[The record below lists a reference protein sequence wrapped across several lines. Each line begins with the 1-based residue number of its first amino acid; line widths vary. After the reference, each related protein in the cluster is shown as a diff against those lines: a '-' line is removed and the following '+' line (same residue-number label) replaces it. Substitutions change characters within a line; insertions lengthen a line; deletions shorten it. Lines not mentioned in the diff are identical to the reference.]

1 MGPEEIRQLIAVLS
15 RMTPQQTPGLPGTG
29 QNPNLM
35 ASYLSTLAGVSPSTI
50 SSSFNPEVL
59 FASGLFDPSQ
69 VQSAVSDIYRRQVG
83 GFNQELAPYLASV
96 QAPPTPEQFF
106 SYALNPVYQTD
117 PVIADI
123 LLSPNTGIFA
133 KLASGSISAQKA
145 KDDIAS
151 AVSGGQ
157 IPLNSTQLDII
168 ESEIDTYEREL
179 PQFRRKVA
187 EAQTTGAAKS
197 AENQAMVNALMTNAP
212 TERGAYAEFVKSIGL
227 PQLAMFPAPY
237 EEYQFQ
243 PEPFVNP
250 DVYSRA
256 TKYKGAAERTIS
268 ELAPAAEK
276 RAGYISGVQQANVA
290 RARGAAATGAAV
302 KAQNAVLSD
311 AEKKYKYYQTDAGKK
326 EFSTRFGD
334 RFGKEFGGKP
344 SASAIRNWYNSEKE
358 KAKVV
363 FRNVLASEKA
373 KAGETIT
380 APTVTPEM
388 LSPKLAGARRA
399 LGGVQKMT
407 ELEYG
412 RAAGEAQA
420 LTNALTAAGIT
431 PFQQAMIQFYG
442 IPAATKKKK

>member
-1 MGPEEIRQLIAVLS
+1 MGPEEIRQLVAALS
-15 RMTPQQTPGLPGTG
+15 RMTPQQTPGIPGTG

-59 FASGLFDPSQ
+59 FASGLFDPAQ

-83 GFNQELAPYLASV
+83 GFNQELAPYLAGTT
-96 QAPPTPEQFF
+96 PPPEATESFF
-106 SYALNPVYQTD
+106 SYTRDALLNNTPAAQT
-117 PVIADI
+117 I
-123 LLSPNTGIFA
+123 LLDPNQGLFKQIREGLISPQDA
-133 KLASGSISAQKA
+133 KNRVL
-145 KDDIAS
+145 
-151 AVSGGQ
+151 GQ
-157 IPLNSTQLDII
+157 DALSPSEKQII
-168 ESEIDTYEREL
+168 NDGIDTFSKEL
-179 PQFRRKVA
+179 PQFLRNVS
-187 EAQTTGAAKS
+187 EYETTSAQKQMRD
-197 AENQAMVNALMTNAP
+197 QAMVDALMVNAP

-227 PQLAMFPAPY
+227 PQLALLPAPY
-237 EEYQFQ
+237 EQYQFQ
-243 PEPFVNP
+243 PESFVNP
-250 DVYSRA
+250 DVYTRA
-256 TKYKGAAERTIS
+256 TKYKGAAEKTIS

-276 RAGYISGVQQANVA
+276 RAGYISGVQQAGVA

-326 EFSTRFGD
+326 EFSARFGD

-344 SASAIRNWYNSEKE
+344 SASAIRNWYDSEKE

-380 APTVTPEM
+380 APAVTPEL

-399 LGGVQKMT
+399 LGGVKKMT

-431 PFQQAMIQFYG
+431 PFQQAMIPFYG
-442 IPAATKKKK
+442 IPAASKKKK